1 MTQVIALIILVY
13 AAWRAA
19 MNGVES
25 SRVDKQYGNLPPSGT
40 PNYMGRMW
48 GWIVVAG
55 VAAMASGIFSGGTG
69 GCMGSR
75 WC

>member
-1 MTQVIALIILVY
+1 MIQVVAFLMLIY
-13 AAWRAA
+13 AAWRAVI
-19 MNGVES
+19 NGVES
-25 SRVDKQYGNLPPSGT
+25 SRVDEQYGNFPPSGT

-48 GWIVVAG
+48 GWIVVG
-55 VAAMASGIFSGGTG
+55 VFAAMASGIFSGGTG